1 MNTEIKYTTGSF
13 LKKHLGVNPLKRTE
27 FVGGKVQNAYEI
39 NKSRSK
45 QREKACPWYLYMS
58 KLSILPKLIAD

>member
-45 QREKACPWYLYMS
+45 
-58 KLSILPKLIAD
+58 